1 MYDFNKIIDRKGTS
15 SWKYDFYE
23 EYNKPSDT
31 LSMWIADM
39 DFPTVPE
46 VVKKMEDVAAFGIYG
61 YARPMSGYYEA
72 LKNWYKTH
80 FDADFENEQ
89 VVFTPGIVF
98 ALNMAVKT
106 YTNEGDGVLVMRPVY
121 YPFLNAI
128 KNNKR
133 KLINSPLVYSD
144 GKYSINFDDLEKKIV
159 DEKVKLM
166 LFCNPHN
173 PVGRVYTKDE
183 LDQVAEVARKHGVFV
198 CADEI
203 HSDFVYGD
211 NKHISFLNIDRE
223 NCMVCTAPSKTFNLA
238 GLQTS
243 NIIIPSDSRRA
254 AYRETVTSTGY
265 EYPNIFGLNACE
277 AAYRHGEQWLKEL
290 LSHIY
295 GNYEYMVDFC
305 KKKMP
310 RVKIA
315 DLQGT
320 YLPWFDMSAYGLSD
334 EEILTKL
341 EKDARIWLDEGTL
354 FGTEGSGFIRFN
366 IACPRDTVVQ
376 AMDRL
381 YEAFEK

>member
-1 MYDFNKIIDRKGTS
+1 MYDFNKMINRKGTS

-23 EYNKPSDT
+23 EYGKPDDT

-39 DFPTVPE
+39 DCPTVPE
-46 VVKKMEDVAAFGIYG
+46 VVEKLKDVATFGIFGYG
-61 YARPMSGYYEA
+61 RPMQGYYDA
-72 LKNWYKTH
+72 LKHWYKTR
-80 FDADFENEQ
+80 FDMDFEDEQ

-106 YTNEGDGVLVMRPVY
+106 FTNKGDGVLVMRPVY

-128 KNNKR
+128 KNNDR
-133 KLINSPLVYSD
+133 KIVNSPLVYSC
-144 GKYSINFDDLEKKIV
+144 GKYTINFDDLEKKIV
-159 DEKVKLM
+159 DENIKLM

-183 LDQVAEVARKHGVFV
+183 LARVAEIAKKHGVFV
-198 CADEI
+198 CSDEI
-203 HSDFVYGD
+203 HGDFVYGG

-243 NIIIPSDSRRA
+243 NIIIPNDARRA
-254 AYRETVTSTGY
+254 EYKKTVTSTGY
-265 EYPNIFGLNACE
+265 EFPNVFGLNACE
-277 AAYRHGEQWLKEL
+277 TAYRTGEKWLKEL
-290 LSHIY
+290 LSHIH

-320 YLPWFDMSAYGLSD
+320 YLPWFDMNAYGLSND
-334 EEILTKL
+334 EIIKKV
-341 EKDARIWLDEGTL
+341 EKSAKIWLDEGTL
-354 FGTEGSGFIRFN
+354 FGDEGSGFIRFN
-366 IACPRDTVVQ
+366 IACPREVVVE
-376 AMDRL
+376 AMNRL